1 MPGGFEFD
9 QQAFSIK
16 VWRAVKVMEIH
27 DGMQLPKRMFLSIV
41 VPCFNEQAVLREFHR
56 QMTAAARP
64 LFGQKFELIFVDD
77 GSTDNTWKIINELSA
92 EDRNVVAVR
101 LSRNH
106 GHQLAL
112 TAGLST
118 VRGDLVLVI
127 DADLQDP
134 PELLGPMC
142 DMMVRED
149 ADVVY
154 GQRRSRAGE
163 SRFKKKSAEA
173 FYRLLANLTRVNIP
187 VDTGDFRLMSRR
199 ISDQVVRMPEHDRF
213 IRGMVSWLGFKQVAY
228 EYDRNAR
235 FAGTTKY
242 PLTKM
247 IGFAADALVSFSMVP
262 LRIATYIGALLTT
275 VLTLVGIGAVIS
287 WILSGTVPGWTS
299 LTLLVVMISS
309 VQLLVLGLIGE
320 YVGRTYIQSKNRPL
334 FVISHIHRR
343 GRLPDRLSSD
353 PSPGRKMSGDP
364 LFTTLQPDLEIE
376 ANDEVLDESVR

>member
-1 MPGGFEFD
+1 M
-9 QQAFSIK
+9 QIQ
-16 VWRAVKVMEIH
+16 
-27 DGMQLPKRMFLSIV
+27 DGMARPGKMLLSIV
-41 VPCFNEQAVLREFHR
+41 VPCCNEAEGLREFHR
-56 QMTAAARP
+56 QMTAAARA
-64 LFGQKFELIFVDD
+64 LCGQRFELILVDD
-77 GSTDNTWKIINELSA
+77 GSTDDTWKIINELSA

-101 LSRNH
+101 LARNH

-134 PELLGPMC
+134 PELLGPMYAL
-142 DMMVRED
+142 MMGEE
-149 ADVVY
+149 ADGVY
-154 GQRRSRAGE
+154 GMRPSRAGE
-163 SRFKKKSAEA
+163 SRFKRKSAQA
-173 FYRLLANLTRVNIP
+173 FYRLLAHITRVNIP

-199 ISDQVVRMPEHDRF
+199 ISDQVVQMPEHDRF
-213 IRGMVSWLGFKQVAY
+213 IRGMVAWLGFKQVAF

-275 VLTLVGIGAVIS
+275 VLTFVGIWAVIG

-334 FVISHIHRR
+334 FLISHIHRR
-343 GRLPDRLSSD
+343 ARLPGALPHDSVNSREDVERSEFKTLLAH
-353 PSPGRKMSGDP
+353 SGP
-364 LFTTLQPDLEIE
+364 E
-376 ANDEVLDESVR
+376 R

>member
-1 MPGGFEFD
+1 
-9 QQAFSIK
+9 
-16 VWRAVKVMEIH
+16 MEIH
-27 DGMQLPKRMFLSIV
+27 DGVPRQGRMFLSIV
-41 VPCFNEQAVLREFHR
+41 VPCRNEEAGLGEFHR
-56 QMTAAARP
+56 QMTAAARA
-64 LFGQKFELIFVDD
+64 LCGEKFELIFVDD
-77 GSTDNTWKIINELSA
+77 GSTDDTWKLINQLSA

-134 PELLGPMC
+134 PELLGPMY
-142 DMMVRED
+142 DLMVRED

-154 GQRRSRAGE
+154 GLRRSRAGE
-163 SRFKKKSAEA
+163 SRFKTKSAQA
-173 FYRLLANLTRVNIP
+173 FYRLLAHLTRVHIP

-199 ISDQVVRMPEHDRF
+199 ISDQVVQMPEHDRF
-213 IRGMVSWLGFKQVAY
+213 IRGMVAWLGFKQVPY

-235 FAGTTKY
+235 FAGSTKY
-242 PLTKM
+242 PLFKM
-247 IGFAADALVSFSMVP
+247 IGFAADALISFSMVP
-262 LRIATYIGALLTT
+262 LRIATYVGALLTT
-275 VLTLVGIGAVIS
+275 VLTLVGIVSVIS

-299 LTLLVVMISS
+299 LTLLLVMISS

-334 FVISHIHRR
+334 FMISHIHRR
-343 GRLPDRLSSD
+343 PRLAGPLPHDPAFDRD
-353 PSPGRKMSGDP
+353 DFEKSPFP
-364 LFTTLQPDLEIE
+364 LQPDLDADTQVLGEI
-376 ANDEVLDESVR
+376 AP

>member
-1 MPGGFEFD
+1 
-9 QQAFSIK
+9 
-16 VWRAVKVMEIH
+16 MEIH
-27 DGMQLPKRMFLSIV
+27 DGMQLPKKTFLSIV
-41 VPCFNEQAVLREFHR
+41 VPCFNEQEVLREFHR

-64 LFGQKFELIFVDD
+64 LFRQKFELIFVDD
-77 GSTDNTWKIINELSA
+77 GSTDDTWKIINELSA
-92 EDRNVVAVR
+92 EDRNVAAVR

-134 PELLGPMC
+134 PELLGPMH
-142 DMMVRED
+142 DLMVRED

-154 GQRRSRAGE
+154 GLRRSRPGE

-173 FYRLLANLTRVNIP
+173 FYRVLANLTRISIP

-199 ISDQVVRMPEHDRF
+199 ISDQVVQMPEHDRF
-213 IRGMVSWLGFKQVAY
+213 IRGMVAWLGFKQVAY
-228 EYDRNAR
+228 EYDRNPR

-275 VLTLVGIGAVIS
+275 VLTFVGIAAVGG

-299 LTLLVVMISS
+299 LTLLVIMISS

-334 FVISHIHRR
+334 YVISHIHRR
-343 GRLPDRLSSD
+343 GRLPDRLSPN
-353 PSPGRKMSGDP
+353 PSIGRKMSGDP
-364 LFTTLQPDLEIE
+364 MFTTLQPDLPIE
-376 ANDEVLDESVR
+376 AYDESLDETAP

>member
-1 MPGGFEFD
+1 
-9 QQAFSIK
+9 
-16 VWRAVKVMEIH
+16 MEIH
-27 DGMQLPKRMFLSIV
+27 DGLRRPGRMFLSIV
-41 VPCFNEQAVLREFHR
+41 VPCCNEEEGLREFHR
-56 QMTAAARP
+56 QMSVTARAV
-64 LFGQKFELIFVDD
+64 FGEKFELILVDD
-77 GSTDNTWKIINELSA
+77 GSTDNTWKVINQLSEL
-92 EDRNVVAVR
+92 DRNVVAVR

-134 PELLGPMC
+134 PELLGPMYEL
-142 DMMVRED
+142 MLREE
-149 ADVVY
+149 ADVIY
-154 GQRRSRAGE
+154 GLRRSRAGE
-163 SRFKKKSAEA
+163 SKFKKRSAEA

-187 VDTGDFRLMSRR
+187 ADTGDFRLMSRR
-199 ISDQVVRMPEHDRF
+199 ISDQVVQMPEHDRF
-213 IRGMVSWLGFKQVAY
+213 IRGMVAWLGFKQVAY
-228 EYDRNAR
+228 EYDRNPR

-247 IGFAADALVSFSMVP
+247 IGFAADALISFSMVP

-275 VLTLVGIGAVIS
+275 VLTFVGIAAVIS
-287 WILSGTVPGWTS
+287 WILSGPVPGWTS

-343 GRLPDRLSSD
+343 PRLPDRLPPD
-353 PSPGRKMSGDP
+353 PAHRPKTSGDSAFQGAP
-364 LFTTLQPDLEIE
+364 H
-376 ANDEVLDESVR
+376 

>member
-1 MPGGFEFD
+1 
-9 QQAFSIK
+9 
-16 VWRAVKVMEIH
+16 MEIQ
-27 DGMQLPKRMFLSIV
+27 DGTPRPGKMFLSIV
-41 VPCFNEQAVLREFHR
+41 VPCYNEEEGLREFHH
-56 QMTAAARP
+56 QMTEAARA
-64 LFGQKFELIFVDD
+64 LCGQRFELILIDD
-77 GSTDNTWKIINELSA
+77 GSTDDTWKLINQLSA

-134 PELLGPMC
+134 PELLTPMYE
-142 DMMVRED
+142 MMAQES

-154 GQRRSRAGE
+154 GLRRSRAGE
-163 SRFKKKSAEA
+163 TRFKKKSAEA
-173 FYRLLANLTRVNIP
+173 FYRLLARITRVQIP

-199 ISDQVVRMPEHDRF
+199 ISDQLVQMPEHDRF
-213 IRGMVSWLGFKQVAY
+213 IRGMVAWLGYKQVAY
-228 EYDRNAR
+228 EYDRNPR
-235 FAGTTKY
+235 YAGSTKY
-242 PLTKM
+242 PLAKM
-247 IGFAADALVSFSMVP
+247 ISFAGDALISFSMVP
-262 LRIATYIGALLTT
+262 LRIATYIGALLTA
-275 VLTLVGIGAVIS
+275 VLTFVGIGAVIS

-320 YVGRTYIQSKNRPL
+320 YIGRIYIQSKNRPL

-343 GRLPDRLSSD
+343 GRLPHGAADAEGDMETTAFKTLLAQ
-353 PSPGRKMSGDP
+353 SGPKARSHVYD
-364 LFTTLQPDLEIE
+364 E
-376 ANDEVLDESVR
+376 AS

>member
-1 MPGGFEFD
+1 
-9 QQAFSIK
+9 
-16 VWRAVKVMEIH
+16 MEIN
-27 DGMQLPKRMFLSIV
+27 DGMQRPKRTFLSIV
-41 VPCFNEQAVLREFHR
+41 VPCCNEQEGLREFHR
-56 QMTAAARP
+56 QMTASARAR
-64 LFGQKFELIFVDD
+64 FGQKFELILVDD

-92 EDRNVVAVR
+92 RDRNVVAVR

-134 PELLGPMC
+134 PELLGPMY
-142 DMMVRED
+142 DLMVRED

-163 SRFKKKSAEA
+163 SGFKKKSAEA

-199 ISDQVVRMPEHDRF
+199 ISDQVVQMPEHDRF
-213 IRGMVSWLGFKQVAY
+213 IRGMVAWLGFKQVAF

-235 FAGTTKY
+235 FAGASKY

-275 VLTLVGIGAVIS
+275 VLTFVGIGAVVS
-287 WILSGTVPGWTS
+287 WILAGTVPGWTS

-320 YVGRTYIQSKNRPL
+320 YVGRTYIQSKHRPL
-334 FVISHIHRR
+334 FVISHLHRR
-343 GRLPDRLSSD
+343 ARLPERLPHAPPPSRKSSRNS
-353 PSPGRKMSGDP
+353 PSKAWQTELDAEAHDP
-364 LFTTLQPDLEIE
+364 L
-376 ANDEVLDESVR
+376 LDEIAQ

>member
-1 MPGGFEFD
+1 
-9 QQAFSIK
+9 
-16 VWRAVKVMEIH
+16 MEIH
-27 DGMQLPKRMFLSIV
+27 DGTQRPKNMFLSIV
-41 VPCFNEQAVLREFHR
+41 VPCCNEEEGLREFHR
-56 QMTAAARP
+56 QMTATARA
-64 LFGQKFELIFVDD
+64 LFGQKYELILVDD
-77 GSTDNTWKIINELSA
+77 GSTDNTWKVINLLSA
-92 EDRNVVAVR
+92 QDRNVVAVR

-134 PELLGPMC
+134 PELLGPMY
-142 DMMVRED
+142 DLMVQED

-163 SRFKKKSAEA
+163 SGFKKKSAEA

-199 ISDQVVRMPEHDRF
+199 ISDQVVQMPEHDRF
-213 IRGMVSWLGFKQVAY
+213 IRGMVAWLGFKQVAF

-275 VLTLVGIGAVIS
+275 VLTFVGIGAVIG

-320 YVGRTYIQSKNRPL
+320 YVGRTYIQSKHRPL
-334 FVISHIHRR
+334 FVISHLHRR
-343 GRLPDRLSSD
+343 GRLPERSSSD
-353 PSPGRKMSGDP
+353 PSLGRTMPGDS
-364 LFTTLQPDLEIE
+364 LFTTLQPDLGSE
-376 ANDEVLDESVR
+376 AHDELLDETIQ

>member
-1 MPGGFEFD
+1 
-9 QQAFSIK
+9 
-16 VWRAVKVMEIH
+16 MEIH
-27 DGMQLPKRMFLSIV
+27 NGMPRPGRMFLSIV
-41 VPCFNEQAVLREFHR
+41 VPCCNEEEGLREFHR
-56 QMTAAARP
+56 QMTVAARE
-64 LFGQKFELIFVDD
+64 LCGEKFELILVDD
-77 GSTDNTWKIINELSA
+77 GSTDNTWKVINELSA
-92 EDRNVVAVR
+92 KDFNVVAVR
-101 LSRNH
+101 LARNH

-134 PELLGPMC
+134 PELLTPMY
-142 DMMVRED
+142 DLMVREE

-154 GQRRSRAGE
+154 GLRRSRAGE

-199 ISDQVVRMPEHDRF
+199 ISDQVVQMPEHDRF
-213 IRGMVSWLGFKQVAY
+213 IRGMVAWLGFKQVAY

-235 FAGTTKY
+235 YAGTTKY
-242 PLTKM
+242 PLIKM
-247 IGFAADALVSFSMVP
+247 IGFATDALISFSMLP

-275 VLTLVGIGAVIS
+275 ILTFVGAGAVIS

-334 FVISHIHRR
+334 FMISHIHRR
-343 GRLPDRLSSD
+343 PRLPRRLPYDPAPSRSDSEKSPSKASRVSSD
-353 PSPGRKMSGDP
+353 VEEQAQ
-364 LFTTLQPDLEIE
+364 LV
-376 ANDEVLDESVR
+376 NESSR

>member
-1 MPGGFEFD
+1 
-9 QQAFSIK
+9 
-16 VWRAVKVMEIH
+16 MEIH
-27 DGMQLPKRMFLSIV
+27 GGTEHPKRVFLSIV
-41 VPCFNEQAVLREFHR
+41 VPCCNEEEGLREFYR

-64 LFGQKFELIFVDD
+64 LFGQKFELILVDD
-77 GSTDNTWKIINELSA
+77 GSTDNTWKTINELSA

-134 PELLGPMC
+134 PELLGPMYEL
-142 DMMVRED
+142 MLRED

-154 GQRRSRAGE
+154 GLRRSRAGE
-163 SRFKKKSAEA
+163 SKFKKKSAEA

-187 VDTGDFRLMSRR
+187 ADTGDFRLMSRR
-199 ISDQVVRMPEHDRF
+199 ISDQVAQMPEHDRF
-213 IRGMVSWLGFKQVAY
+213 IRGMVAWLGFKQVAY
-228 EYDRNAR
+228 EYDRKAR

-275 VLTLVGIGAVIS
+275 VLTFVGIGAVIS

-343 GRLPDRLSSD
+343 ARLPHRQPPEPTL
-353 PSPGRKMSGDP
+353 GRKNSEDP
-364 LFTTLQPDLEIE
+364 QFKVSQTDWDAGADEELLEKI
-376 ANDEVLDESVR
+376 DP

>member
-1 MPGGFEFD
+1 MPRQIWFD
-9 QQAFSIK
+9 RESPIK
-16 VWRAVKVMEIH
+16 ILRAGKVMQIH
-27 DGMQLPKRMFLSIV
+27 DGMQLSKKTFLSIV
-41 VPCFNEQAVLREFHR
+41 VPCYNEQEVLREFHR

-64 LFGQKFELIFVDD
+64 LFRQKFELIFVDD
-77 GSTDNTWKIINELSA
+77 GSTDDTWKMINELSA

-134 PELLGPMC
+134 PELLGPMH
-142 DMMVRED
+142 DLMLRED

-154 GQRRSRAGE
+154 GLRRSRRGE

-173 FYRLLANLTRVNIP
+173 FYRLLANLTRVSIP

-199 ISDQVVRMPEHDRF
+199 ISDQVVQMPEHDRF
-213 IRGMVSWLGFKQVAY
+213 IRGMVAWLGFKQVAY
-228 EYDRNAR
+228 EYDRNPR

-262 LRIATYIGALLTT
+262 LRIATYTGALLTT
-275 VLTLVGIGAVIS
+275 VLTFVGIGAVIS

-334 FVISHIHRR
+334 YVISHIHRR
-343 GRLPDRLSSD
+343 GRLPDRLSPD
-353 PSPGRKMSGDP
+353 PSIGRKISGDP
-364 LFTTLQPDLEIE
+364 LFTTLQPDSAIE
-376 ANDEVLDESVR
+376 ADDEFLDEAAR

>member
-1 MPGGFEFD
+1 
-9 QQAFSIK
+9 
-16 VWRAVKVMEIH
+16 
-27 DGMQLPKRMFLSIV
+27 
-41 VPCFNEQAVLREFHR
+41 
-56 QMTAAARP
+56 
-64 LFGQKFELIFVDD
+64 
-77 GSTDNTWKIINELSA
+77 
-92 EDRNVVAVR
+92 
-101 LSRNH
+101 
-106 GHQLAL
+106 
-112 TAGLST
+112 
-118 VRGDLVLVI
+118 
-127 DADLQDP
+127 
-134 PELLGPMC
+134 
-142 DMMVRED
+142 MVRED

-163 SRFKKKSAEA
+163 SGFKKKSAEA

-199 ISDQVVRMPEHDRF
+199 ISDQVVQMPEHDRF
-213 IRGMVSWLGFKQVAY
+213 IRGMVAWLGFKQVAF

-275 VLTLVGIGAVIS
+275 VLTFVGIGAVIG

-320 YVGRTYIQSKNRPL
+320 YVGRTYIQSKHRPL
-334 FVISHIHRR
+334 FVISHLHRR
-343 GRLPDRLSSD
+343 GRLPERSSSD
-353 PSPGRKMSGDP
+353 PSLGRTMPGDS
-364 LFTTLQPDLEIE
+364 LFTTLQPDLGSE
-376 ANDEVLDESVR
+376 AHDELLDETIQ